1 MKTIATNTF
10 LLTLIVL
17 LGFSCHEQPEKT
29 ETDKFEQELQNFNQT
44 MGELG
49 QTMDMMDAMQQEVD
63 MVEQQRSEGQISD
76 EQADKLL
83 NEIKQTYGR
92 AIARRSKSN
101 PASGL
106 PTWARELGLTEPA
119 GLMLDPD
126 YSQMTSADNPSEGF
140 NSIMLVYSGSYQ
152 TAMAEAE
159 RIAKTAGIPISKDYE
174 QAIELSQTYSS
185 TPIKGIAYMNFDPFI
200 SDNDVNI
207 SITVDEEGMLTIS
220 AVDIRQMKR
229 QVSRGDQEIENS
241 EFP

>member
-1 MKTIATNTF
+1 MFASRFPVIFLTILFTW
-10 LLTLIVL
+10 
-17 LGFSCHEQPEKT
+17 SCQQPPEKT
-29 ETDKFEQELQNFNQT
+29 ETDRFEQELNNFNQT

-63 MVEQQRSEGQISD
+63 MVEQQRSEGQITD

-106 PTWARELGLTEPA
+106 PAWARELGLIEPM
-119 GLMLDPD
+119 GLILDPD
-126 YSQMTSADNPSEGF
+126 YSQMTSANNPAEGF

-159 RIAKTAGIPISKDYE
+159 RIAKAARIPISKDYE
-174 QAIELSQTYSS
+174 QAIELSKTYSS

-229 QVSRGDQEIENS
+229 QVSRGDQEMDNS
-241 EFP
+241 ELP